1 MGYIKAEGILPIEIK
16 ELIQQYVDGKSIYI
30 PSKSSHRQAWGT
42 GTRMKQELLRRD
54 RQIYEDYL
62 AGSKTEELKAGTSM
76 CTDHSQKDRLI
87 PCGFGFTMM

>member
-1 MGYIKAEGILPIEIK
+1 
-16 ELIQQYVDGKSIYI
+16 
-30 PSKSSHRQAWGT
+30 
-42 GTRMKQELLRRD
+42 MKRD